1 MLLFSSKVI
10 LICLTNNLDLLILF
24 LIVDSFVNS
33 WRCEANIK
41 DAPFWISV
49 SMPLAT
55 IEIADIDSVP
65 QHISSPI
72 TRLNLL
78 HLLRIFLSSV
88 ISTVKLDIPL
98 YILSNPD
105 ILVNML

>member
-1 MLLFSSKVI
+1 M
-10 LICLTNNLDLLILF
+10 TNNFDLLILF
-24 LIVDSFVNS
+24 FIICSFVNS
-33 WRCEANIK
+33 CKCEANINE
-41 DAPFWISV
+41 APLSINV
-49 SMPLAT
+49 SIPLAT

-78 HLLRIFLSSV
+78 HLLRIFRSSV

-98 YILSNPD
+98 YILSSPD
-105 ILVNML
+105 ILVNIL